1 MRENHIMIKK
11 RHFNIV
17 IGVLLVGIILGS
29 FFDLQINQALF
40 SKNNLFGL
48 IMASFGTYPCY
59 AGFAFIGGGLLAT
72 TWKREDLPW
81 FAKIIAYIL
90 SALGYALGVILCA
103 KDLPSINGFNNDS
116 LKLPSYIGCAVIFA
130 GVYFLAFKVCKSGDK
145 KALWPALLVMAVIVI
160 VGLLPVGWF
169 VKQIIHRPRYR
180 FFVRTG
186 VTDFYNWWQSCT
198 GYKDYIKGDT
208 LIDGIAMTKEEFK
221 SFPSGHSGTAAIMM
235 MFLPYM
241 SMFFPKLKGKET
253 MLFYIGSAWT
263 VVMMFSR
270 ILVGAHY
277 LSDTCTGALIVM
289 VVYYVVHVFSYSK
302 GWVFKKEE
310 APQDELE
317 PAK

>member
-1 MRENHIMIKK
+1 MAFR
-11 RHFNIV
+11 V
-17 IGVLLVGIILGS
+17 C
-29 FFDLQINQALF
+29 
-40 SKNNLFGL
+40 SK
-48 IMASFGTYPCY
+48 
-59 AGFAFIGGGLLAT
+59 
-72 TWKREDLPW
+72 
-81 FAKIIAYIL
+81 
-90 SALGYALGVILCA
+90 
-103 KDLPSINGFNNDS
+103 
-116 LKLPSYIGCAVIFA
+116 
-130 GVYFLAFKVCKSGDK
+130 GDK

-208 LIDGIAMTKEEFK
+208 LIDGITMT
-221 SFPSGHSGTAAIMM
+221 GHSGTAAIMM

-310 APQDELE
+310 APQEELE